1 MRKAQ
6 QRRKQ
11 SGAMEKEKT
20 GMLSNAVLKNIAY
33 ITMFID
39 HFFAVVYYTLVRQ
52 LQTAGYVVGNE
63 ERIYA
68 AGRAVGR
75 IAFIL
80 FAYLAV
86 EGFQH
91 TKSRKAY
98 LLRLG
103 IFAFVSEIPLSL
115 IHI

>member
-11 SGAMEKEKT
+11 SGAMEKAKT
-20 GMLSNAVLKNIAY
+20 GMFSNAVLKNIAY

-39 HFFAVVYYTLVRQ
+39 HFFAVVYYTLARR
-52 LQTAGYVVGNE
+52 LQTAGYVIE
-63 ERIYA
+63 DEKRIYD

-86 EGFQH
+86 EGFVH

-103 IFAFVSEIPLSL
+103 CRF
-115 IHI
+115 

>member
-39 HFFAVVYYTLVRQ
+39 HFFAVLHI
-52 LQTAGYVVGNE
+52 G
-63 ERIYA
+63 A
-68 AGRAVGR
+68 AAADGGICGR
-75 IAFIL
+75 
-80 FAYLAV
+80 
-86 EGFQH
+86 E
-91 TKSRKAY
+91 
-98 LLRLG
+98 
-103 IFAFVSEIPLSL
+103 
-115 IHI
+115 

>member
-1 MRKAQ
+1 MRKVQ

-52 LQTAGYVVGNE
+52 LQTAGYLVGNE
-63 ERIYA
+63 
-68 AGRAVGR
+68 
-75 IAFIL
+75 
-80 FAYLAV
+80 
-86 EGFQH
+86 
-91 TKSRKAY
+91 
-98 LLRLG
+98 
-103 IFAFVSEIPLSL
+103 
-115 IHI
+115 